1 MKKFPATIVL
11 SLLSPVVVAQD
22 GNNFQCS
29 MGDLTRRVEIFYET
43 GVTVPCEVHYYKDTE
58 MPGER
63 QVLWR
68 AANEEGYCEAR
79 ATEFVARLEGMGW
92 TCLEGAAAPA
102 APAAVEEQAD
112 DTDAL
117 APAEEEIEIPE
128 GEEDP
133 R

>member
-1 MKKFPATIVL
+1 MKKLLLSSI
-11 SLLSPVVVAQD
+11 SLLLPTALLAQD
-22 GNNFQCS
+22 SSGYECS
-29 MGDLTRRVEIFYET
+29 VDELTRRVEVFYET

-68 AANEEGYCEAR
+68 AQNEEGYCEAR
-79 ATEFVARLEGMGW
+79 AAEFVEKLRSMGW
-92 TCLEGAAAPA
+92 TCWAAGSRDAEP
-102 APAAVEEQAD
+102 EAD

-128 GEEDP
+128 SDEP
-133 R
+133 PAS

>member
-1 MKKFPATIVL
+1 MKKSRIIVVL
-11 SLLSPVVVAQD
+11 SLLPTIALAQ
-22 GNNFQCS
+22 GTNNYQCS
-29 MGDLTRRVEIFYET
+29 LDELTRRVEIFYET

-79 ATEFVARLEGMGW
+79 AAEFIAKLEGMGW
-92 TCLEGAAAPA
+92 TCWEGAAAPA
-102 APAAVEEQAD
+102 ATEEAAVEAD

-128 GEEDP
+128 AEDP

>member
-1 MKKFPATIVL
+1 MKKIFVT
-11 SLLSPVVVAQD
+11 VVVVLFPSILFAQD
-22 GNNFQCS
+22 SNGYQCAL
-29 MGDLTRRVEIFYET
+29 DEVQRRVEIFYET

-79 ATEFVARLEGMGW
+79 AAEFIEKLRGMGW
-92 TCLEGAAAPA
+92 TCWAAGAQ
-102 APAAVEEQAD
+102 QAEDTGETD

-128 GEEDP
+128 SETP
-133 R
+133 QAN

>member
-1 MKKFPATIVL
+1 MKKL
-11 SLLSPVVVAQD
+11 LLSSICLLLPTALLAQD
-22 GNNFQCS
+22 SSGYECS
-29 MGDLTRRVEIFYET
+29 VDELTRRVEVFYET

-68 AANEEGYCEAR
+68 AQNEEGYCEAR
-79 ATEFVARLEGMGW
+79 AAEFVEKLRSMGW
-92 TCLEGAAAPA
+92 TCW
-102 APAAVEEQAD
+102 AVGSRDAEPEAD

-128 GEEDP
+128 SDEP
-133 R
+133 PAS

>member
-1 MKKFPATIVL
+1 MKKTFL
-11 SLLSPVVVAQD
+11 SSICLLLPTALFAQD
-22 GNNFQCS
+22 SSGYECS
-29 MGDLTRRVEIFYET
+29 ADELTRRVEVFYET

-68 AANEEGYCEAR
+68 AQSEEGYCEAR
-79 ATEFVARLEGMGW
+79 AAEFVERLRGMGW
-92 TCLEGAAAPA
+92 TCWAQGSRDSEM
-102 APAAVEEQAD
+102 EAD

-128 GEEDP
+128 TYEP
-133 R
+133 PSS

>member
-1 MKKFPATIVL
+1 MKKILITIVISLFPAFL
-11 SLLSPVVVAQD
+11 FAQD
-22 GNNFQCS
+22 QGSYQCVI
-29 MGDLTRRVEIFYET
+29 GELTRRVEILYET

-79 ATEFVARLEGMGW
+79 AAEFIEKLRGMGW
-92 TCLEGAAAPA
+92 SCSAAGA
-102 APAAVEEQAD
+102 EDESGETD

-117 APAEEEIEIPE
+117 APAEEIELPDIDIE
-128 GEEDP
+128 
-133 R
+133 

>member
-1 MKKFPATIVL
+1 MKNSPLIVVL
-11 SLLSPVVVAQD
+11 SLLPTLAFAQG

-29 MGDLTRRVEIFYET
+29 LDELTRRVEIFYET

-79 ATEFVARLEGMGW
+79 AAEFVAKLEGMGW
-92 TCLEGAAAPA
+92 TCREGAAAPA
-102 APAAVEEQAD
+102 AGEEAAVEAD

-117 APAEEEIEIPE
+117 APAEEEIEIP
-128 GEEDP
+128 GADEDP

>member
-1 MKKFPATIVL
+1 MKRVLITIVL
-11 SLLSPVVVAQD
+11 SIFPAVLFAQD
-22 GNNFQCS
+22 QGRYQCTIGELS
-29 MGDLTRRVEIFYET
+29 RRVETLYET

-79 ATEFVARLEGMGW
+79 TAELIEKLRGMGW
-92 TCLEGAAAPA
+92 TCLAAGA
-102 APAAVEEQAD
+102 EDELGETD

-117 APAEEEIEIPE
+117 APAEEIELPE
-128 GEEDP
+128 ADIE
-133 R
+133 

>member
-1 MKKFPATIVL
+1 MKHSPIIVVLCLLPAIAF
-11 SLLSPVVVAQD
+11 SQGA
-22 GNNFQCS
+22 NNFQCS
-29 MGDLTRRVEIFYET
+29 LDEVTRRVEIFYET

-68 AANEEGYCEAR
+68 ASNEEGYCEAR
-79 ATEFVARLEGMGW
+79 AAEFVAKLEGMGW
-92 TCLEGAAAPA
+92 TCWAGAAPPGAG
-102 APAAVEEQAD
+102 EDMSGEAD

-128 GEEDP
+128 PEEDP
-133 R
+133 H